1 MSGDNG
7 FNEGTYGTLQTRA
20 DRLAS
25 NSAKR
30 FSLPVNPAYSP
41 VDLASNGGIVGHTQ
55 PSRPS
60 SRLHA
65 STISNTQNR
74 PSDRYRSPHG
84 RNSIYDDESVSVAG
98 LSLSERNRRY
108 STAPERTQI
117 SPTRLRQGL
126 RSADVQNL
134 PRGRS
139 LLPLQH
145 EHELAPIKAHDS
157 QDESPADSSEPKQ
170 AGSDSVE
177 SQTADTV
184 WDELDDLK
192 SRIKKLELTGKMPS
206 TSSAAVSG
214 GDGERP
220 QTATTAP
227 TTIDF
232 SPKQKD
238 RKPTIDMSDP
248 ASTPSVADAPAE
260 DEQTSAPTH
269 PLLDAAL
276 VKAKPL
282 LNGSLYR
289 ILEATATEAL
299 QLATL
304 SSGGNGRT
312 NQGNAASSAHF
323 ERQIKRKA
331 DNMCRNLTDLCIA
344 LSEGKHESQ
353 PNLVKTPSLALDTSL
368 RRSPPLRTPRSVTA
382 TDRTFPF
389 DRSAAANNAAGA
401 ANIGRPISRL
411 EARRSSILGLSS
423 SPGGF
428 SALGNSARRESV
440 AIDDYNSTSDEHEST
455 TTPMSASRA
464 QFNRNNDPQQ
474 QPPRRV
480 SRAPSAFLLR
490 EKAHLR
496 QRQHQRDEEVSQS
509 PPMHHNHYYHN
520 HDDNENEHDN
530 DPTIRPLS
538 RAMTDI
544 GGIRARAAVSKGILT
559 SPPAAS
565 HNMLGTSP
573 SQFSH
578 LRSPP
583 AGTAFAKDQN
593 YSHQHLLRR
602 DREGSPAV
610 STPPDGTP
618 LTTPSS
624 LLARDILASSSS
636 ASSSPS
642 TAATA
647 RTSMNGASSL
657 ISPRNR
663 LRPLSFYDINTP
675 AVIEEEQHHQPK
687 RASHIPSLSASAA
700 VSSNEHSYSAIDM
713 EATFPPSPHTTAANP
728 AIVTAMQST
737 RRRLSSFGNALAPR
751 RATVS
756 LESMA
761 AGEREIQR
769 QQQQS

>member
-1 MSGDNG
+1 
-7 FNEGTYGTLQTRA
+7 
-20 DRLAS
+20 
-25 NSAKR
+25 
-30 FSLPVNPAYSP
+30 
-41 VDLASNGGIVGHTQ
+41 
-55 PSRPS
+55 
-60 SRLHA
+60 
-65 STISNTQNR
+65 
-74 PSDRYRSPHG
+74 
-84 RNSIYDDESVSVAG
+84 
-98 LSLSERNRRY
+98 
-108 STAPERTQI
+108 
-117 SPTRLRQGL
+117 LRQGL

-145 EHELAPIKAHDS
+145 EHELAPTKAHDS
-157 QDESPADSSEPKQ
+157 QDESPAESSEPKQ
-170 AGSDSVE
+170 AESDSVE

-220 QTATTAP
+220 HTATTAP

-232 SPKQKD
+232 SPKQKE
-238 RKPTIDMSDP
+238 RKPTIDMDEPIS
-248 ASTPSVADAPAE
+248 APAAAE
-260 DEQTSAPTH
+260 AQPQNDDGPTATH
-269 PLLDAAL
+269 SLLDAAL
-276 VKAKPL
+276 AKAKPL

-289 ILEATATEAL
+289 ILEATASDAL
-299 QLATL
+299 QLA
-304 SSGGNGRT
+304 SISGAGNGRGS

-353 PNLVKTPSLALDTSL
+353 GNISKTPSLALDTSM

-382 TDRTFPF
+382 TDRTLPF
-389 DRSAAANNAAGA
+389 DKFAGPNAMGA

-423 SPGGF
+423 SPGGLP
-428 SALGNSARRESV
+428 ARGTSARRESI

-455 TTPMSASRA
+455 TAPLSSTRT
-464 QFNRNNDPQQ
+464 QFNRNTESQQ

-509 PPMHHNHYYHN
+509 PPMHHNHYYLN
-520 HDDNENEHDN
+520 NDDNDNDHDN

-544 GGIRARAAVSKGILT
+544 GGIRARAAASKSLLT
-559 SPPAAS
+559 SPP
-565 HNMLGTSP
+565 MGTSP

-583 AGTAFAKDQN
+583 TAASPRDTNF
-593 YSHQHLLRR
+593 SHHFLRR
-602 DREGSPAV
+602 EREGSPAIG
-610 STPPDGTP
+610 TTPDGTP
-618 LTTPSS
+618 VTTPTS
-624 LLARDILASSSS
+624 LLARDLRAASSSTV
-636 ASSSPS
+636 SSPS
-642 TAATA
+642 TVATA
-647 RTSMNGASSL
+647 RTSSTGGMSAL
-657 ISPRNR
+657 VSPRNR
-663 LRPLSFYDINTP
+663 LRPLSIYEST
-675 AVIEEEQHHQPK
+675 IEEEHQQYLQQPK
-687 RASHIPSLSASAA
+687 KPSHVSSLSASAA
-700 VSSNEHSYSAIDM
+700 VPSKEHAYSAIDM
-713 EATFPPSPHTTAANP
+713 DATFPDSPALMTATQPS
-728 AIVTAMQST
+728 
-737 RRRLSSFGNALAPR
+737 RRRLASFGSVLAPR

-756 LESMA
+756 LESMTA
-761 AGEREIQR
+761 NEREMQR
-769 QQQQS
+769 QQQQ

>member
-1 MSGDNG
+1 
-7 FNEGTYGTLQTRA
+7 
-20 DRLAS
+20 
-25 NSAKR
+25 
-30 FSLPVNPAYSP
+30 
-41 VDLASNGGIVGHTQ
+41 
-55 PSRPS
+55 
-60 SRLHA
+60 
-65 STISNTQNR
+65 
-74 PSDRYRSPHG
+74 
-84 RNSIYDDESVSVAG
+84 VAG

-145 EHELAPIKAHDS
+145 EHELAPTKAHDS

-220 QTATTAP
+220 HTATTAP

-238 RKPTIDMSDP
+238 RKSTIGMSDP
-248 ASTPSVADAPAE
+248 ALTPSVADAPAE
-260 DEQTSAPTH
+260 DEQAPAPTH

-276 VKAKPL
+276 AKAKPL

-289 ILEATATEAL
+289 VLEATATEAL

-312 NQGNAASSAHF
+312 LNQGNAASSAHF
-323 ERQIKRKA
+323 ERQVKRKA

-368 RRSPPLRTPRSVTA
+368 RRSPPSRTPRSVTA

-389 DRSAAANNAAGA
+389 DRFAAANNAAGA

-428 SALGNSARRESV
+428 SSLGNSARRESV
-440 AIDDYNSTSDEHEST
+440 AIDDYNSTSDEHESM
-455 TTPMSASRA
+455 TPMSASRG
-464 QFNRNNDPQQ
+464 QLNLNNDPQQ

-520 HDDNENEHDN
+520 NDDNDNEHDN

-544 GGIRARAAVSKGILT
+544 GGIRARAAASKGLLT

-565 HNMLGTSP
+565 HHMLGTSP

-583 AGTAFAKDQN
+583 TGTGFAKDQN
-593 YSHQHLLRR
+593 YSHQYLLRR

-610 STPPDGTP
+610 SNPPDGTP

-624 LLARDILASSSS
+624 LLARDILAASSS

-647 RTSMNGASSL
+647 RTSMTGASSL

-663 LRPLSFYDINTP
+663 LRPLSFYDHNTP

-687 RASHIPSLSASAA
+687 KTFHMPSFSASAA
-700 VSSNEHSYSAIDM
+700 VPSNEHSYSAIDM
-713 EATFPPSPHTTAANP
+713 EATFPPSPHTTATNP

-737 RRRLSSFGNALAPR
+737 RRRLSSFGNVLAPR

-761 AGEREIQR
+761 AGEREVQR
-769 QQQQS
+769 QQQKS